1 MRKLCL
7 NTKLLRICRTKLNH
21 LKTQINERL
30 LAELNEMKQKT
41 KSDNE
46 EIISTANA
54 LERLQTV
61 IDVCEEQNR
70 NKDEELCKRHKEI
83 SHLKKE
89 VELLHAEKP
98 IENESELTKLNLR
111 LEEMSITMTSLQQ
124 MKDAYEAKITYV
136 CLL

>member
-1 MRKLCL
+1 MSKY
-7 NTKLLRICRTKLNH
+7 KIIEKLNH

-46 EIISTANA
+46 EIISNANA

-70 NKDEELCKRHKEI
+70 NKDEELCKRHKDI
-83 SHLKKE
+83 LSSK
-89 VELLHAEKP
+89 
-98 IENESELTKLNLR
+98 
-111 LEEMSITMTSLQQ
+111 
-124 MKDAYEAKITYV
+124 
-136 CLL
+136 